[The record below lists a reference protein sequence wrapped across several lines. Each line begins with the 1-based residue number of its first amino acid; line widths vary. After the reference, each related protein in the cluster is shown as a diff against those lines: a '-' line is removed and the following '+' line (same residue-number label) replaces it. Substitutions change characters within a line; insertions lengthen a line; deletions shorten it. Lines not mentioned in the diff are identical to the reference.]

1 MAIEFTRMIH
11 WYRFEV
17 EEHLIK
23 ILSEEIAVE
32 MEKEIRERLIND

>member
-1 MAIEFTRMIH
+1 MIH

-17 EEHLIK
+17 EEYLIK

>member
-17 EEHLIK
+17 EALVK

-32 MEKEIRERLIND
+32 VEKEI